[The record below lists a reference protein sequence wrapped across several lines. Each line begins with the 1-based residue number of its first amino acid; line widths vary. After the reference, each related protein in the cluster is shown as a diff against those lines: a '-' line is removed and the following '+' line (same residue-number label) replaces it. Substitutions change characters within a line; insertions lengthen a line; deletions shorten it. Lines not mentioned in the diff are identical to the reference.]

1 MVVPPLID
9 GLKWKILLKSY
20 ENWWF
25 RGRNIL
31 GNLQIVR
38 KLLGTSTKHPSPR
51 GKKSFGGQAN
61 SQICQAAFL
70 GESSTMEKS
79 WVTSAETRPGQVYL
93 VYIPPINYGY
103 SIHHKPWLL
112 ELQTNLAN
120 YGAPFHVSWES
131 TFSLHLM
138 LSFRCRISCKD
149 WDSFLATPIGLDT
162 IQAHISI
169 RGSLHSGMV
178 FIILYMGVFC
188 RLDVSSASYS
198 LFFLNCE
205 K

>member
-1 MVVPPLID
+1 MLMFTCSIFLLRIITSESHFDLFARAVNEKDLSHSPGWGLKTSSVQNGGFHSHGGTPLID

-93 VYIPPINYGY
+93 VYIPPLTMDTVYTINLGY
-103 SIHHKPWLL
+103 WSYKP
-112 ELQTNLAN
+112 T
-120 YGAPFHVSWES
+120 
-131 TFSLHLM
+131 
-138 LSFRCRISCKD
+138 
-149 WDSFLATPIGLDT
+149 
-162 IQAHISI
+162 
-169 RGSLHSGMV
+169 
-178 FIILYMGVFC
+178 
-188 RLDVSSASYS
+188 
-198 LFFLNCE
+198 
-205 K
+205 